1 MLRHRLSKKIE
12 THLQITR
19 KLKLLIFFF
28 RVCFL
33 KWMRLC
39 LSNTSKAFH
48 TNAYLKINVSS
59 GIATSESIIFQA
71 QILFVRCWLQP
82 RLWCRFS
89 QTICLYENLQRKP
102 HSRYLRDRQMY
113 VQRSRSMC
121 AVSQLYNIY
130 KYSKSTDG
138 ISRED
143 KLSYLYI

>member
-19 KLKLLIFFF
+19 TLKLLIFFF

-33 KWMRLC
+33 KWMCILIMRLC
-39 LSNTSKAFH
+39 LSNTSKSYP

-89 QTICLYENLQRKP
+89 QTICLYENLRRKP

-113 VQRSRSMC
+113 VQPSRSTC
-121 AVSQLYNIY
+121 AVSQSYNSVCTNVY
-130 KYSKSTDG
+130 RNNSNV
-138 ISRED
+138 
-143 KLSYLYI
+143 